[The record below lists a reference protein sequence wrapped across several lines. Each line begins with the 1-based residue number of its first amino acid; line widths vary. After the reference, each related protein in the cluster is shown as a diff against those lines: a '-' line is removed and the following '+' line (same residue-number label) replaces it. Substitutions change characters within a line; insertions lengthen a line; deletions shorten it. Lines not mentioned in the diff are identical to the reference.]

1 MAAMKFYRLN
11 ELTDATGVTSR
22 TIRFYIAEGLLPPP
36 QGAGP
41 AAVYTAAHR
50 DRLQLIGRLK
60 DQYLPL
66 REIRRRLATLTDMQV
81 RAELHAQEQPEEAAM
96 SPAPASVPLAAI
108 SGEPGNSAADYLDR
122 VLDRDVRRFPT
133 RPVPPPTYAPPPPR
147 PITPL
152 PSSAPAREQ
161 WERIV
166 LADGIELHVR
176 DDRRQERILLD
187 ALIRQARKLL
197 GES

>member
-1 MAAMKFYRLN
+1 
-11 ELTDATGVTSR
+11 
-22 TIRFYIAEGLLPPP
+22 
-36 QGAGP
+36 
-41 AAVYTAAHR
+41 
-50 DRLQLIGRLK
+50 LQ
-60 DQYLPL
+60 
-66 REIRRRLATLTDMQV
+66 
-81 RAELHAQEQPEEAAM
+81 AQEQGEEVAM
-96 SPAPASVPLAAI
+96 TPAPASVPPAATG
-108 SGEPGNSAADYLDR
+108 GEPGNSAADYLDR

-133 RPVPPPTYAPPPPR
+133 RPIPPPTYLPPAPR
-147 PITPL
+147 PITPI
-152 PSSAPAREQ
+152 PTPAPAREQ